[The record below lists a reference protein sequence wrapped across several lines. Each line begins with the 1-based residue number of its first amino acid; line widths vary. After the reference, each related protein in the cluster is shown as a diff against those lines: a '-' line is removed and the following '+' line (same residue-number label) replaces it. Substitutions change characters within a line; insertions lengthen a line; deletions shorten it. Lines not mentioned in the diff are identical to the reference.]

1 VEVVLQKL
9 DQFACS
15 RALNQT
21 IVAINRH
28 IRPFATA
35 FYREDDVLELSKQAC
50 MRWSSLDIAVKL
62 LEVVGFLLKHFAEQ
76 GVEHEHLV
84 KFVLVDDCWVRIDYF
99 SREFCRFVIKQVL

>member
-1 VEVVLQKL
+1 MEVVLQKL

-21 IVAINRH
+21 VVAINRD

-50 MRWSSLDIAVKL
+50 MR
-62 LEVVGFLLKHFAEQ
+62 
-76 GVEHEHLV
+76 
-84 KFVLVDDCWVRIDYF
+84 
-99 SREFCRFVIKQVL
+99 